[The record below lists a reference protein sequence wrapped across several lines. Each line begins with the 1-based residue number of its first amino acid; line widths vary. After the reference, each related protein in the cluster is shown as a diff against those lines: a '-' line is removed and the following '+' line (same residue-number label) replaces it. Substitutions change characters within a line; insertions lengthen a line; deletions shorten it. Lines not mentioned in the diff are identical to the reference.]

1 MTGILLLPGLAAG
14 QAPDAQALRPALAI
28 DKLAALLP
36 VPETTESGVQN
47 STGQA
52 VRNSQH
58 ASGPAGAAGPSAVLA
73 GTSTRE
79 SLSAAA
85 RAILAVMDGTENG
98 PVQRASPLL
107 GTAPSPASVPAA
119 AAALSNAVSQ
129 SGLFYES
136 HLAQWFAGA
145 RALPGILQEPQAT
158 VPRAHGAAASTGPAP
173 SANGTP
179 AAALLT
185 YGGAATAGEP
195 PRSATPALI
204 PASQVLAEALAS
216 PRNPRVGRS
225 HAAAER
231 ALRDGAGSTTAYRH
245 AAAGDLP
252 LPRPS
257 AASLAT
263 QAYQTT
269 ADAARAAD
277 MPSAGPHGADL
288 PEQAPA
294 DAARQTTPA
303 GPAIHPATEG
313 LVRQQLELLASQQFR
328 LAGEAWP
335 GVPLEWDLRRSDADG
350 SADAHDGGA
359 RPWTSRMLLQLPG
372 LGAVEALLTL
382 GPAGLE
388 ARVATTE
395 SDIAARFIAARPLL
409 RSRLEAQGIALQR
422 LDVQT
427 RDTLQPGAQHNGGEP

>member
-1 MTGILLLPGLAAG
+1 MTGILVPPGLAAG
-14 QAPDAQALRPALAI
+14 QAADAQALRPALAI

-36 VPETTESGVQN
+36 VPETTESSVRN

-58 ASGPAGAAGPSAVLA
+58 AGPAGAACQGALVP

-79 SLSAAA
+79 SLSVAA

-107 GTAPSPASVPAA
+107 GAAPSPASVPAA

-145 RALPGILQEPQAT
+145 RALPGILQEPQAAI
-158 VPRAHGAAASTGPAP
+158 PRPQGPSATPGPAP
-173 SANGTP
+173 SASGTP
-179 AAALLT
+179 AAGLLT
-185 YGGAATAGEP
+185 YGGAATTGEP
-195 PRSATPALI
+195 PRFATPALI

-216 PRNPRVGRS
+216 PRNPRVGHS

-231 ALRDGAGSTTAYRH
+231 AVRDGAGTTAAYSH

-252 LPRPS
+252 MPRPS

-269 ADAARAAD
+269 ADAGRAAD
-277 MPSAGPHGADL
+277 MQSAAPRGADL
-288 PEQAPA
+288 PEQAQA
-294 DAARQTTPA
+294 DAARQSTPA

-313 LVRQQLELLASQQFR
+313 LVRQQLELLATQQFR
-328 LAGEAWP
+328 FAGEAWP
-335 GVPLEWDLRRSDADG
+335 GVPLAWDLRRSDADG
-350 SADAHDGGA
+350 SANAHDGGA
-359 RPWTSRMLLQLPG
+359 RPWTSRMLLQLPS
-372 LGAVEALLTL
+372 LGAVEAVLTL

-388 ARVATTE
+388 AHVATPD
-395 SDIAARFIAARPLL
+395 SNIAARFIAARPLL

-422 LDVQT
+422 LNVQN
-427 RDTLQPGAQHNGGEP
+427 RDTLETGAPDSSSKP